1 MSYAVPTFSPEQFE
15 LRGYT
20 NPFLTAEQ
28 QTAVSLVET
37 RVNNQLDWVAQ
48 LLGWNGPNYW
58 TNLATTVDQ
67 KRQLLTGT
75 YGVYNSF
82 FIPKIVSIQNWD
94 NIVVVEK
101 DIRIQVNQRVYLNQ
115 GAYRIQS
122 FTSEGDKYYLN
133 LGVLPDQFYTDIANN
148 FPLEVVAPQIRPAPF
163 YRPSVGISGDQSFVC
178 GSNGT
183 QLTLYPSYDVQKRLP
198 YKFNIFFA
206 GSLYYFNQNVY
217 VTYDGTTKDI
227 VSTYD
232 ENLNLW
238 YLQVPDNLT
247 LNQVGLSATLV
258 WPQYDPL
265 TSTTTLSTTLV
276 SILNW
281 SNPSDWN
288 NRGALENFIGT
299 WGNKGGFL
307 PFNFVFDALS
317 LHGFN
322 EENSLFL
329 APVTREIDF
338 NSLLQYVY
346 YQQIVISSEP
356 PPVPNI
362 GDVWWNTESGAFSI
376 WYSNNNCGSWIEIN
390 YRDFPDFTDKPGYL
404 YATVADFE
412 TARATLPLGA
422 YALIANIQGLNPA
435 NEVIGIQGTIPST
448 GALYLYKADDVYWMP
463 YKFEFIDET
472 EFNDNAL
479 QLPYKIP
486 TLIENSNGLSNNG
499 TGKNYSVSNL
509 TFEIGTLTEA
519 GLPATV
525 TKYYTNRNWVI
536 SPDSIVKYIAK
547 TKLFPPVTTPPTT
560 TPLQGEAWWDYD
572 NTIDANER
580 TASLYY
586 QDAWVEVNQFLNVG
600 NPPQLFNV
608 FEIVVYC
615 NGVQLQQGVA
625 YRAENYTFSYTVNPT
640 NGQYTFTYTPFNFSY
655 QVQLP
660 VITLSDSLTSEFR
673 YDISNIV
680 FSGLQYY
687 MSPNVRDAE
696 TTLRLWKAQA
706 LQVVENLELLERQS
720 YINPLRADINSGP
733 GPENW
738 EKFFV
743 RLSPSYQRDGT
754 EWQKV
759 LLTCQDF
766 TNQGSTFFPEE
777 MDCPPEDDTPLIY
790 EELFL
795 LGNFAPNRKFIY
807 TEPYLYSNIGF
818 FNFEQGGPYENA
830 GVYPTQDAPF
840 DEFQEAELVEYE
852 PLHSRQADV
861 TSPVGQGYGDW
872 EGIYLSIE
880 NCIELSGFVT
890 NDLVRGAVTP
900 LPPPVWDASI
910 YKYAPTCNN
919 APESYFVDAN
929 HYKVGYAYFAADLSA
944 AEEGFFDV
952 QQEYAWRFPQTQ
964 PKTGYLT
971 PTAIGG

>member
-1 MSYAVPTFSPEQFE
+1 MSYAVPTFSPKQFE

-20 NPFLTAEQ
+20 NPFLTGEQ

-37 RVNNQLDWVAQ
+37 RVNSQLDWVAQ

-58 TNLATTVDQ
+58 TNLASSVNQ

-75 YGVYNSF
+75 YGVYDSF
-82 FIPKIVSIQNWD
+82 FIPDIISIQNWD
-94 NIVVVEK
+94 NKVVVTK
-101 DIRIQVNQRVYLNQ
+101 DPRIQVNQRVYLNQ
-115 GAYRIQS
+115 GSYRIES
-122 FTSEGDKYYLN
+122 FTEEEGKYYLY
-133 LGVLPDQFYTDIANN
+133 LGVLPDQFYTDIADN
-148 FPLEVVAPQIRPAPF
+148 FPLKIVAPETRPEPF
-163 YRPSVGISGDQSFVC
+163 YRPLAGISGDQSFVC

-183 QLTLYPSYDVQKRLP
+183 QLTLYPSYDVQKTVP

-206 GSLYYFNQNVY
+206 GSFYYFNQNVY

-238 YLQVPDNLT
+238 YFQVPNILT
-247 LNQVGLSATLV
+247 LNQLGLSATLV
-258 WPQYDPL
+258 WPQYDSL
-265 TSTTTLSTTLV
+265 TDTTTLSTLLV
-276 SILNW
+276 SIVNW
-281 SNPSDWN
+281 VNPSDWN
-288 NRGALENFIGT
+288 NRGALENFTGT

-317 LHGFN
+317 LHGFS
-322 EENSLFL
+322 EENSLYL
-329 APVTREIDF
+329 APVTRQIDF
-338 NSLLQYVY
+338 NTLLQYIY
-346 YQQIVISSEP
+346 YQQITFSNEP
-356 PPVPNI
+356 PPVSNL
-362 GDVWWNTESGAFSI
+362 GDVWWNTETGGLSVYFSE
-376 WYSNNNCGSWIEIN
+376 NNCGAWLEIY
-390 YRDFPDFTDKPGYL
+390 YRDLPDFSDRPGFFYTDIS
-404 YATVADFE
+404 AFE
-412 TARATLPLGA
+412 SARTTLPVGS
-422 YALIANIQGLNPA
+422 YALITNIQNLSPSNQ
-435 NEVIGIQGTIPST
+435 VIGIQGTIPST
-448 GALYLYKADDVYWMP
+448 GALYLYKVSGEYWLP
-463 YKFEFIDET
+463 YQFVFVDEA
-472 EFNDNAL
+472 EFNSNAL

-486 TLIENSNGLSNNG
+486 VRIEDSDGLGDIGAS
-499 TGKNYSVSNL
+499 KNYVISNL

-519 GLPATV
+519 ALPAIV
-525 TKYYTNRNWVI
+525 TKYYSNENWVI
-536 SPDSIVKYIAK
+536 SPDSILKYIAK
-547 TKLFPPVTTPPTT
+547 TKLFAPTT

-572 NTIDANER
+572 NANTDTR
-580 TASLYY
+580 ATSFYY
-586 QDAWVEVNQFLNVG
+586 ENAWVGLNPNPNVG
-600 NPPQLFNV
+600 SPPQLFNT
-608 FEIVVYC
+608 FEVVVYC
-615 NGVQLQQGVA
+615 NGAQLQQDVA
-625 YRAENYTFSYTVNPT
+625 YFTENYTFTYTVNPT
-640 NGQYTFTYTPFNFSY
+640 SGQYSFTYRPYNFNY
-655 QVQLP
+655 QIQLP
-660 VITLSDSLTSEFR
+660 VVTISDSLTSEFR
-673 YDISNIV
+673 YDISSIV

-696 TTLRLWKAQA
+696 TTLRLWKGQA
-706 LQVVENLELLERQS
+706 LQVVETIELLERQS

-743 RLSPSYQRDGT
+743 RLSPAYQRDGT

-766 TNQGSTFFPEE
+766 ANQGSSISPER
-777 MDCPPEDDTPLIY
+777 MTCPPEDNTPVIY

-795 LGNFAPNRKFIY
+795 LGDFAPNRKFVY

-818 FNFEQGGPYENA
+818 FDIVQGGLYENA
-830 GVYPTQDAPF
+830 GVYPTIDNPF
-840 DEFQEAELVEYE
+840 DEYQEAELVDYE

-890 NDLVRGAVTP
+890 NDIITGAVTAVV
-900 LPPPVWDASI
+900 PPVWDASI

-919 APESYFVDAN
+919 NPESYYVDAN

-944 AEEGFFDV
+944 AEDGFFDV
-952 QQEYAWRFPQTQ
+952 QQEYAWRYPQTQ

-971 PTAIGG
+971 PTAVGG